1 MYRPSYDRI
10 SFIPKLREARIEAR
24 HRVFVARFAEYQT
37 PLSQD
42 ASAPKADTGILTDK
56 PATIIV

>member
-1 MYRPSYDRI
+1 MYRSSYDRI

-24 HRVFVARFAEYQT
+24 HWFFVARFAEYRT
-37 PLSQD
+37 PL
-42 ASAPKADTGILTDK
+42 PKADTGILTDK